1 MESAQNKKVGS
12 TGSAQNKKVGSME
25 VEMPG
30 VVPVSPT
37 VAACPAAVALVSV
50 WALITPFFLFLFY
63 GVWALLT
70 SALSMFFPQKDAE
83 ASALDIGIVCCAALQ
98 AAAAVL
104 AMELPCRRVWVR
116 YALAYLSLALT
127 IAGHWMYFARADCYS
142 RITCTLGIYECAAG
156 NIICFLALLLG
167 PLLALVFRFATGGP
181 LDRTRGVT
189 TA

>member
-70 SALSMFFPQKDAE
+70 SALV
-83 ASALDIGIVCCAALQ
+83 SAV
-98 AAAAVL
+98 
-104 AMELPCRRVWVR
+104 
-116 YALAYLSLALT
+116 
-127 IAGHWMYFARADCYS
+127 
-142 RITCTLGIYECAAG
+142 G
-156 NIICFLALLLG
+156 N
-167 PLLALVFRFATGGP
+167 
-181 LDRTRGVT
+181 
-189 TA
+189 